1 MIGTFIFLENLKK
14 CLDKMV
20 KWQPFASMPEQF
32 AVIKEMIQ
40 EQTKAQRPILTQDA
54 KEVLENK
61 LLTSFL
67 GEEEVLLTYYKDGYL
82 YKDYITVVDI
92 NPINET
98 IICTDAFHN
107 QRMFKFGDVIE
118 VN

>member
-1 MIGTFIFLENLKK
+1 MMNANMPKGRG
-14 CLDKMV
+14 MV

-40 EQTKAQRPILTQDA
+40 EQTKIPRPILTQDA
-54 KEVLENK
+54 KERIENK
-61 LLTSFL
+61 LLISYL
-67 GEEEVLLTYYKDGYL
+67 GEEEVLLTYYKNGYL
-82 YKDYITVVDI
+82 YKNYITVVSM

>member
-1 MIGTFIFLENLKK
+1 MKNANMPKGRG
-14 CLDKMV
+14 MV

-32 AVIKEMIQ
+32 AVIKEIIK
-40 EQTKAQRPILTQDA
+40 EQMKASRPIVTQDA
-54 KEVLENK
+54 KEMIENK

-82 YKDYITVVDI
+82 YKNYITVVDI
-92 NPINET
+92 NPLNET
-98 IICTDAFHN
+98 ITCTDAFHN
-107 QRMFKFGDVIE
+107 QRLFKFGDVIE

>member
-1 MIGTFIFLENLKK
+1 
-14 CLDKMV
+14 
-20 KWQPFASMPEQF
+20 MPEQF

-40 EQTKAQRPILTQDA
+40 EQTNIPRPILTQDA
-54 KEVLENK
+54 KERIENK
-61 LLTSFL
+61 LLISYL
-67 GEEEVLLTYYKDGYL
+67 GEEEVLLTYYKNGYL
-82 YKDYITVVDI
+82 YKNYITVVGM

-118 VN
+118 VD

>member
-1 MIGTFIFLENLKK
+1 
-14 CLDKMV
+14 MV

-32 AVIKEMIQ
+32 VVIKEMIQ
-40 EQTKAQRPILTQDA
+40 EQTKGPRPILTPDA
-54 KEVLENK
+54 KERIENK

-82 YKDYITVVDI
+82 YKNYITVVSM

-98 IICTDAFHN
+98 LICTDVFCN
-107 QRMFKFGDVIE
+107 KRSFKFGDVIE
-118 VN
+118 ID